1 MQGKIF
7 VTFYIQEFG
16 RLSRKIIYAFEYIK
30 IYIRQN
36 ITDNLSV
43 TLVVDNQLFIDVNVN
58 TKKDNNKKSYPKS
71 VVFNKKSYPKSVV
84 YYRKSYQKSV

>member
-30 IYIRQN
+30 IHIRQN

>member
-1 MQGKIF
+1 M
-7 VTFYIQEFG
+7 
-16 RLSRKIIYAFEYIK
+16 
-30 IYIRQN
+30 
-36 ITDNLSV
+36 DNLLV
-43 TLVVDNQLFIDVNVN
+43 TLIVDNQLFIYVNVN